1 MFGCTILDAY
11 DISISHSGA
20 PAMTDDPLRP
30 TSFEDFE
37 RFVGLYFQK
46 AGCEVIMPPANTK
59 GYDIELRLGDQC
71 VAIQV
76 KNQKLKC
83 NVAQVEKFVN
93 FMDSPAAER
102 FTQGWF
108 ISGSGFGKPALT
120 YAHTAK
126 PDKLAL
132 GTYIQGNV
140 FWDYPEEPS
149 AFLARLT
156 ATPPEPPAPAPEPVR
171 LMRYVGVFTCK
182 GGVGKTTTAAHL
194 AGAFALMGH
203 DVILLDLD
211 PDKNLRKLFLND
223 PTDPD
228 EAASLFVPPALK
240 TEPGATLTVLNHD
253 EWNEAEYPD
262 VKVVVCDCSPVLA
275 ENPKALIERFDYC
288 IIPTT
293 LNPLGVAKN
302 ADVITRT
309 FSHIR
314 ALNAKAEMFCVI
326 NALDASK
333 AVEKR
338 NDKLIHHLQHHV
350 QQYTARDAR
359 CHFVH
364 PDAAKIRY
372 SAALQ
377 YWGFHIIE
385 GTRPQLAFKEVG
397 GRNYPLADFL
407 QLAGYLEE
415 HTELEHLRTGA
426 SAA

>member
-1 MFGCTILDAY
+1 MEN
-11 DISISHSGA
+11 
-20 PAMTDDPLRP
+20 DPLRP

-46 AGCEVIMPPANTK
+46 LGYEVIMPPTNNK
-59 GYDIELRLGDQC
+59 GYDIELRLGDLC
-71 VAIQV
+71 IAVQV
-76 KNQKLKC
+76 KNQKIKC
-83 NVAQVEKFVN
+83 NIAQVEKFIS
-93 FMDSPAAER
+93 FMESTAAER
-102 FTQGWF
+102 FHQGWF

-120 YAHTAK
+120 YVHTQK
-126 PDKLAL
+126 IPKLVL
-132 GTYIQGNV
+132 GTYLQGDI
-140 FWDYPEEPS
+140 FWDYPPDTI
-149 AFLARLT
+149 FPP
-156 ATPPEPPAPAPEPVR
+156 PPEPRPPASEPLSESER
-171 LMRYVGVFTCK
+171 PIRYVGVFTCK

-211 PDKNLRKLFLND
+211 PDKNLRKLFQND

-228 EAASLFVPPALK
+228 EAASLFVPPVMKGELG
-240 TEPGATLTVLNHD
+240 TTLTVLNHD

-262 VKVVVCDCSPVLA
+262 TKIVVCDCSPVLA
-275 ENPKALIERFDYC
+275 ENPKELIAKFDYC

-309 FSHIR
+309 FKHIR
-314 ALNAKAEMFCVI
+314 DLNKKAEMFCVI
-326 NALDASK
+326 NAFDGSK

-338 NDKLIHHLQHHV
+338 NEKLIHHLKHHV
-350 QQYTARDAR
+350 DQYTAQDPH

-385 GTRPQLAFKEVG
+385 GSSPQLAFKEFG

-407 QLAGYLEE
+407 QLAEYLEA
-415 HTELEHLRTGA
+415 HTQLDELRGSA
-426 SAA
+426 SSPQNK